1 MNVYLHISNTLIH
14 SSNIQYEYKCFSH
27 ISFKEINQMQLP
39 SFKSKPAP
47 SNTVGYPTH
56 IPLRF
61 SQPKLKPFFWSEG
74 RIIDDLVIVESYI
87 CFSSLSLKKWALSN
101 MTVSRILSLRTGC
114 PGSIPSLRTGS
125 PSVE

>member
-47 SNTVGYPTH
+47 SRKMGNPTG
-56 IPLRF
+56 IPLRC
-61 SQPKLKPFFWSEG
+61 SYKKLSHFLHRK
-74 RIIDDLVIVESYI
+74 VES
-87 CFSSLSLKKWALSN
+87 L
-101 MTVSRILSLRTGC
+101 MT
-114 PGSIPSLRTGS
+114 
-125 PSVE
+125 